1 MKMKTAMVFG
11 AGAMGNGIAQV
22 CATSGYK
29 VYLCDI
35 NMEFAQRGWD
45 GIAAGLAKQVAKGK
59 TTQENM
65 DAIMRRLIPCCDVS
79 LCAEAQIILEAIVE
93 NTELKKN
100 LYAQIEEHCADDAII
115 GTNTSFIP
123 ITKLAA
129 DLKKPER
136 FVGIHFFNPVYA
148 MKLVEVIK
156 GELTSDTTMDTARAF
171 VEEIRKE
178 HVTILKDA
186 PGFIVNRINFATYA
200 EAYRVM
206 EEGVASI
213 EDIDKAMRLGLNHP
227 MGPFELND
235 YGGLKTVQDCLA
247 TLYALTGDDRF
258 RPVPALDDHV
268 KKGELGKKTGKGWYD
283 YTK

>member
-1 MKMKTAMVFG
+1 MKTAMVFG

-22 CATSGYK
+22 CATNGYK

-35 NMEFAQRGWD
+35 SMEFAQRGFNN
-45 GIAAGLAKQVAKGK
+45 IAAGFEKQISKGK
-59 TTQENM
+59 MTREAADGILAN
-65 DAIMRRLIPCCDVS
+65 LIPCCDVS
-79 LCAEAQIILEAIVE
+79 LCKEADIILEAIIE
-93 NTELKKN
+93 NTELKKK
-100 LYAQIEEHCADDAII
+100 LYAQIEEYCSDEAII

-129 DLKKPER
+129 DLRKPER

-156 GELTSDTTMDTARAF
+156 GEATSNATMDAARAF

-200 EAYRVM
+200 ESYRVL
-206 EEGVASI
+206 EEGVASV
-213 EDIDKAMRLGLNHP
+213 EDIDKAIRLGLNHP

-235 YGGLKTVQDCLA
+235 YGGLGTVRDCLA
-247 TLYALTGDDRF
+247 TLYELTGDDRY
-258 RPVPALDDHV
+258 RPVPMLD
-268 KKGELGKKTGKGWYD
+268 ELVANGHLGRKTGKGWYD
-283 YTK
+283 YN

>member
-1 MKMKTAMVFG
+1 MKKAMVFG
-11 AGAMGNGIAQV
+11 AGAMGSGIAQV
-22 CATSGYK
+22 CATNGYN

-35 NMEFAQRGWD
+35 NMEFAQRGYN
-45 GIAAGLAKQVAKGK
+45 GIAAGFEKQIARGK
-59 TTQENM
+59 MTKETADE
-65 DAIMRRLIPCCDVS
+65 ILSRLQPCCDVS
-79 LCAEAQIILEAIVE
+79 LCADADIILEAIVE
-93 NTELKKN
+93 NTDLKKK
-100 LYAQIEEHCADDAII
+100 LYAQIEEHCSDEALI

-123 ITKLAA
+123 ISKLAA
-129 DLKKPER
+129 DLRKPER

-148 MKLVEVIK
+148 MKLVEVIS
-156 GELTSDTTMDTARAF
+156 GDQTSSATMDAARAF
-171 VEEIRKE
+171 VEDIKKE
-178 HVTILKDA
+178 HVTVLNDA

-235 YGGLKTVQDCLA
+235 YGGLATVRDCLA
-247 TLYALTGDDRF
+247 TLYALTGDERYH
-258 RPVPALDDHV
+258 PVAALD
-268 KKGELGKKTGKGWYD
+268 ELVANGNLGRKTGKGWYD

>member
-1 MKMKTAMVFG
+1 MKKAMVFG

-22 CATSGYK
+22 CATNGYQ

-45 GIAAGLAKQVAKGK
+45 GIKAGLDKQIARGK
-59 TTQENM
+59 ITEEAANE
-65 DAIMRRLIPCCDVS
+65 IMSRLIPCCDVS
-79 LCAEAQIILEAIVE
+79 LCAEAEIILEAIIE
-93 NTELKKN
+93 NEDIKKK
-100 LYAQIEEHCADDAII
+100 LYAQIEEHCSDDAII

-129 DLKKPER
+129 DMKKPER

-156 GELTSDTTMDTARAF
+156 GEKTSEATMDAARAF

-178 HVTILKDA
+178 GVTILKDA

-213 EDIDKAMRLGLNHP
+213 EDIDKAIRLGLNHP

-235 YGGLKTVQDCLA
+235 YGGLATVRDCLA
-247 TLYALTGDDRF
+247 TLYALTGDERYL
-258 RPVPALDDHV
+258 PVKALDEHV
-268 KKGELGKKTGKGWYD
+268 AKGELGRKTGKGWYD

>member
-1 MKMKTAMVFG
+1 MKKAMVFG

-22 CATSGYK
+22 CATNGYQ

-35 NMEFAQRGWD
+35 SMEFAQRGWD
-45 GIAAGLAKQVAKGK
+45 GIKAGLDRQVAKGK
-59 TTQENM
+59 TTQEKA
-65 DAIMRRLIPCCDVS
+65 DEIMSRLIPCTDVS
-79 LCAEAQIILEAIVE
+79 LCAEAEIILEAIVE
-93 NTELKKN
+93 RIDIKKK
-100 LYAQIEEHCADDAII
+100 LYAQIESYCSDDAII

-123 ITKLAA
+123 ITQLAA
-129 DLKKPER
+129 DLRKPER

-156 GELTSDTTMDTARAF
+156 GDQTSDATMDAARAF

-178 HVTILKDA
+178 HVTILNDA
-186 PGFIVNRINFATYA
+186 PGFIVNRLNFALLA

-213 EDIDKAMRLGLNHP
+213 ADIDKAMRLGLNHP

-235 YGGLKTVQDCLA
+235 FGGLATIKDCMA
-247 TLYALTGDDRF
+247 TLYELTGDDRF
-258 RPVPALDDHV
+258 RPCPALDEHV
-268 KKGELGKKTGKGWYD
+268 AKGELGRKTGKGWYD

>member
-1 MKMKTAMVFG
+1 MKTAMVFG

-22 CATSGYK
+22 CATNGYQ

-45 GIAAGLAKQVAKGK
+45 GIKAGLDKQIARGK
-59 TTQENM
+59 ITEEAANE
-65 DAIMRRLIPCCDVS
+65 IMGRLIPCCDVA
-79 LCAEAQIILEAIVE
+79 LCADAEIILEAIIE
-93 NTELKKN
+93 NEDSKKK
-100 LYAQIEEHCADDAII
+100 LYAQIEEYCSDDAII

-129 DLKKPER
+129 DMNKPER

-156 GELTSDTTMDTARAF
+156 GEKTSEATMDAARAF
-171 VEEIRKE
+171 VEDIRKE
-178 HVTILKDA
+178 GVTILKDA

-235 YGGLKTVQDCLA
+235 YGGLATVRDCLA
-247 TLYALTGDDRF
+247 TLYALTGDERYL
-258 RPVPALDDHV
+258 PVKALDEHV
-268 KKGELGKKTGKGWYD
+268 AKGELGRKTGKGRYD

>member
-1 MKMKTAMVFG
+1 MKTVMVFG

-22 CATSGYK
+22 CATNGCK

-45 GIAAGLAKQVAKGK
+45 NIAGGLKKQVTKGK
-59 TTQENM
+59 IAQEDM
-65 DAIMRRLIPCCDVS
+65 DAIMERLIPCCDVS
-79 LCAEAQIILEAIVE
+79 LSAEAEIILEAIVE
-93 NTELKKN
+93 NVELKKK
-100 LYAQIEEHCADDAII
+100 LYAQIETYCSDDAII

-123 ITKLAA
+123 ISQLAS
-129 DLKKPER
+129 DMKKPER

-156 GELTSDTTMDTARAF
+156 GDRTSEATMDASRKF
-171 VEEIRKE
+171 VEQIQKE

-213 EDIDKAMRLGLNHP
+213 ADIDKAMKLGLNHP

-235 YGGLKTVQDCLA
+235 YGGLKTMKDCLS
-247 TLYALTGDDRF
+247 TLYELTGDERF
-258 RPVPALDDHV
+258 RPVPALDEHV
-268 KKGELGKKTGKGWYD
+268 AKGELGRRTGKGWYD

>member
-1 MKMKTAMVFG
+1 MKKAMVFG

-22 CATSGYK
+22 CATNGYQ

-45 GIAAGLAKQVAKGK
+45 GIKAGLDKQIARGK
-59 TTQENM
+59 ITEEAANE
-65 DAIMRRLIPCCDVS
+65 IMSRLIPCCDVS
-79 LCAEAQIILEAIVE
+79 LCAEAEIILEAIIE
-93 NTELKKN
+93 NEDIKKK
-100 LYAQIEEHCADDAII
+100 LYAQIEEHCSDDAII

-123 ITKLAA
+123 ITRLAA
-129 DLKKPER
+129 DMKKPER

-156 GELTSDTTMDTARAF
+156 GEKTSDVTMDAARAF

-178 HVTILKDA
+178 SVTILKDA

-213 EDIDKAMRLGLNHP
+213 EDIDKAIRLGLNHP

-235 YGGLKTVQDCLA
+235 YGGLATVRDCLA
-247 TLYALTGDDRF
+247 TLYALTGDERYL
-258 RPVPALDDHV
+258 PVQALDEHV
-268 KKGELGKKTGKGWYD
+268 AKGELGRKTGKGWYD

>member
-1 MKMKTAMVFG
+1 MKTAMVFG

-22 CATSGYK
+22 CATNGYK
-29 VYLCDI
+29 TYLCDI
-35 NMEFAQRGWD
+35 SMEFAQRGYD
-45 GIAAGLAKQVAKGK
+45 FIAGGLEKQIAKGK
-59 TTQENM
+59 TTREAA
-65 DAIMRRLIPCCDVS
+65 DAILANLIPCCDVS
-79 LCAEAQIILEAIVE
+79 LCADAEIILEAIVE
-93 NTELKKN
+93 NVELKKK

-123 ITKLAA
+123 ITQLAEN
-129 DLKKPER
+129 LKNPER

-156 GELTSDTTMDTARAF
+156 GDATSDTTMDAARDF
-171 VEEIRKE
+171 VEAIRKE

-213 EDIDKAMRLGLNHP
+213 EDIDKAIRLGLNHP

-235 YGGLKTVQDCLA
+235 YGGLKTMQDCLA
-247 TLYALTGDDRF
+247 TLYQLTGDDRF

-268 KKGELGKKTGKGWYD
+268 AKGELGRKTGKGWYD
-283 YTK
+283 YNK

>member
-1 MKMKTAMVFG
+1 MKTAMVFG

-22 CATSGYK
+22 CATNGYK
-29 VYLCDI
+29 TYLCDI
-35 NMEFAQRGWD
+35 SMEFAQRGYD
-45 GIAAGLAKQVAKGK
+45 FIAAGLSKQVAKGK
-59 TTQENM
+59 TTQEAA
-65 DAIMRRLIPCCDVS
+65 DAILSNLIPCCDVS
-79 LCAEAQIILEAIVE
+79 LCAEAEIILEAIVE
-93 NTELKKN
+93 NVELKKK
-100 LYAQIEEHCADDAII
+100 LYAQIEEYCADDAII

-123 ITKLAA
+123 ITQLAA
-129 DLKKPER
+129 DLKHPQR

-156 GELTSDTTMDTARAF
+156 GDLTSDATMDAARAF
-171 VEEIRKE
+171 VEAIRKE

-235 YGGLKTVQDCLA
+235 YGGLKTMQDCLA
-247 TLYALTGDDRF
+247 TLYQLTGDERF
-258 RPVPALDDHV
+258 RPVPALDEHV
-268 KKGELGKKTGKGWYD
+268 ANGELGRKTGKGWYD

>member
-1 MKMKTAMVFG
+1 MKTAMVFG

-29 VYLCDI
+29 TYLCDI
-35 NMEFAQRGWD
+35 SMEFAQRGYD
-45 GIAAGLAKQVAKGK
+45 FIAGGLEKQIAKGK
-59 TTQENM
+59 TTREAA
-65 DAIMRRLIPCCDVS
+65 DAILANLIPCCDVS
-79 LCAEAQIILEAIVE
+79 LCAEAEIILEAIVE
-93 NTELKKN
+93 NVDLKKK
-100 LYAQIEEHCADDAII
+100 LYAQIEQYCADDAII

-123 ITKLAA
+123 ITQLAA
-129 DLKKPER
+129 DLKHPQR

-156 GELTSDTTMDTARAF
+156 GDATSDATMDAARAF
-171 VEEIRKE
+171 VEAIRKE

-235 YGGLKTVQDCLA
+235 YGGLKTMQDCLA
-247 TLYALTGDDRF
+247 TLYQLTGDERF
-258 RPVPALDDHV
+258 RPVPALDEHV
-268 KKGELGKKTGKGWYD
+268 AKGELGRKTGKGWYD
-283 YTK
+283 YH

>member
-1 MKMKTAMVFG
+1 MKTVMVFG

-22 CATSGYK
+22 CATNGFK

-35 NMEFAQRGWD
+35 SMEFAQRGWD
-45 GIAAGLAKQVAKGK
+45 SIAAGLEKQVAKGK

-65 DAIMRRLIPCCDVS
+65 DAIMGRLIPCCDVS
-79 LCAEAQIILEAIVE
+79 LAAQADIIVEAIVE
-93 NTELKKN
+93 NIELKKK
-100 LYAQIEEHCADDAII
+100 LYAQIESYCSDDAII
-115 GTNTSFIP
+115 ATNTSFIP
-123 ITKLAA
+123 ISKLAA
-129 DLKKPER
+129 DMKKPER
-136 FVGIHFFNPVYA
+136 FVGVHFFNPVYA

-156 GELTSDTTMDTARAF
+156 GERTSEAVMDAARDF
-171 VEEIRKE
+171 VEQIQKE

-186 PGFIVNRINFATYA
+186 PGFIVNRINFATYV

-213 EDIDKAMRLGLNHP
+213 ADIDKAMRLGLNHP

-235 YGGLKTVQDCLA
+235 YGGLKTLQDCLA
-247 TLYALTGDDRF
+247 TLYDLTGDERF
-258 RPVPALDDHV
+258 RPVPALDEHV
-268 KKGELGKKTGKGWYD
+268 AKGELGRKTGKGWYD

>member
-1 MKMKTAMVFG
+1 MKTAMVFG

-22 CATSGYK
+22 CATNGYK

-35 NMEFAQRGWD
+35 SMEFAQRGYNN
-45 GIAAGLAKQVAKGK
+45 IAAGFEKQISKGK
-59 TTQENM
+59 MTREAA
-65 DAIMRRLIPCCDVS
+65 DDILGRLIPCCDVS
-79 LCAEAQIILEAIVE
+79 LAKEADIILEAIIE
-93 NTELKKN
+93 NTDLKKK
-100 LYAQIEEHCADDAII
+100 LYAQIEEVCSDDAII

-129 DLKKPER
+129 DLRKPER

-156 GELTSDTTMDTARAF
+156 GEKTSDATMDAARAF

-200 EAYRVM
+200 ESYRVM
-206 EEGVASI
+206 EEGVASV
-213 EDIDKAMRLGLNHP
+213 EDIDKAIRLGLNHP

-235 YGGLKTVQDCLA
+235 YGGLGTVRDCLA
-247 TLYALTGDDRF
+247 TLYELTGDDRY
-258 RPVPALDDHV
+258 RPVEALEELV
-268 KKGELGKKTGKGWYD
+268 KNGHLGRKTGKGWYD
-283 YTK
+283 YN

>member
-1 MKMKTAMVFG
+1 MKTAMVFG

-22 CATSGYK
+22 CATNGYK
-29 VYLCDI
+29 TYLCDI
-35 NMEFAQRGWD
+35 SMEFAQRGYD
-45 GIAAGLAKQVAKGK
+45 FIAGGLEKQITKGK
-59 TTQENM
+59 TTREAA
-65 DAIMRRLIPCCDVS
+65 DAILANLIPCCDVS
-79 LCAEAQIILEAIVE
+79 LCAKAEIILEAIVE
-93 NTELKKN
+93 NVELKKK
-100 LYAQIEEHCADDAII
+100 LYAQIEEYCADDAII

-123 ITKLAA
+123 ITQLAA
-129 DLKKPER
+129 DLKHPQR

-156 GELTSDTTMDTARAF
+156 GDLTSDATMDAARVF
-171 VEEIRKE
+171 VEAIRKE

-235 YGGLKTVQDCLA
+235 YGGLKTMQDCLA
-247 TLYALTGDDRF
+247 TLYQLTGDERF
-258 RPVPALDDHV
+258 RPVPALDEHV
-268 KKGELGKKTGKGWYD
+268 ANGELGRKTGKGWYD

>member
-1 MKMKTAMVFG
+1 MKKAMVFG

-22 CATSGYK
+22 CATNGYQ

-45 GIAAGLAKQVAKGK
+45 GIKAGLDKQIARGK
-59 TTQENM
+59 ITE
-65 DAIMRRLIPCCDVS
+65 DAANEIMSRLIPCCDVS
-79 LCAEAQIILEAIVE
+79 LCAEAEIILEAIIE
-93 NTELKKN
+93 NEDIKKK
-100 LYAQIEEHCADDAII
+100 LYAQIEEHCSDDAII

-123 ITKLAA
+123 ITRLAA
-129 DLKKPER
+129 DMKKPER

-156 GELTSDTTMDTARAF
+156 GEKTSDVVMDAAKAF
-171 VEEIRKE
+171 VEEIHKE
-178 HVTILKDA
+178 SVTILKDA

-213 EDIDKAMRLGLNHP
+213 EDIDKAIRLGLNHP

-235 YGGLKTVQDCLA
+235 YGGLATVRDCLA
-247 TLYALTGDDRF
+247 TLYALTGDERYL
-258 RPVPALDDHV
+258 PVQALDEHV
-268 KKGELGKKTGKGWYD
+268 AKGELGRKTGKGWYD

>member
-1 MKMKTAMVFG
+1 MKTVMVFG

-22 CATSGYK
+22 CATNGFK

-35 NMEFAQRGWD
+35 NMEYAQRGWNN
-45 GIAAGLAKQVAKGK
+45 IAAGLEKQVAKGK
-59 TTQENM
+59 TTKEAM
-65 DAIMRRLIPCCDVS
+65 DEIMGRLIPCCDVS
-79 LCAEAQIILEAIVE
+79 LCAEAEIILEAIIE
-93 NTELKKN
+93 NTELKKK
-100 LYAQIEEHCADDAII
+100 LYAQIEEHCSDDAMI

-123 ITKLAA
+123 ITQLSA
-129 DLKKPER
+129 DMKKPER

-156 GELTSDTTMDTARAF
+156 GEKTSEATMDAARAF
-171 VEEIRKE
+171 VEQIKKE
-178 HVTILKDA
+178 HVTILKDSA
-186 PGFIVNRINFATYA
+186 GFIVNRINFATYA

-213 EDIDKAMRLGLNHP
+213 EDIDKAMKLGLNHP

-235 YGGLKTVQDCLA
+235 YGGLKTMQDCLA
-247 TLYALTGDDRF
+247 TLYALTGDERF
-258 RPVPALDDHV
+258 RPVPALDEHV
-268 KKGELGKKTGKGWYD
+268 EKGELGRKTGKGWYD

>member
-1 MKMKTAMVFG
+1 MKTAMVFG

-22 CATSGYK
+22 CAASGYR

-35 NMEFAQRGWD
+35 SMEYAQRGWD
-45 GIAAGLAKQVAKGK
+45 NIAAGLTKQVARGK
-59 TTQENM
+59 MTQEVADELM
-65 DAIMRRLIPCCDVS
+65 GRLTPCCDVS
-79 LCAEAQIILEAIVE
+79 LAAEADIILEAIIE

-100 LYAQIEEHCADDAII
+100 LYKQIEAYCGEDTII

-123 ITKLAA
+123 ITTLAE

-156 GELTSDTTMDTARAF
+156 GEKTSETVMEASRAF
-171 VEEIRKE
+171 VESIKKE

-213 EDIDKAMRLGLNHP
+213 EDIDKAIRLGLNHP

-235 YGGLKTVQDCLA
+235 YGGLKTLQDCLK
-247 TLYALTGDDRF
+247 TLHELTGDERY
-258 RPVPALDDHV
+258 RPVPALD
-268 KKGELGKKTGKGWYD
+268 ELVANGHLGRRTGKGWYD
-283 YTK
+283 YSK

>member
-1 MKMKTAMVFG
+1 MKTAMVFG

-22 CATSGYK
+22 CAANGYK
-29 VYLCDI
+29 TYLCDI
-35 NMEFAQRGWD
+35 SMEFAQRGYD
-45 GIAAGLAKQVAKGK
+45 FIAGGLEKQIAKGK
-59 TTQENM
+59 TTREAA
-65 DAIMRRLIPCCDVS
+65 DAILNNLIPCCDVS
-79 LCAEAQIILEAIVE
+79 LCKEAEIILEAIVE
-93 NTELKKN
+93 NVELKKK
-100 LYAQIEEHCADDAII
+100 LYAQIEQYCADDAII

-123 ITKLAA
+123 ITQLAA
-129 DLKKPER
+129 DLKHPER

-156 GELTSDTTMDTARAF
+156 GDQTSDATMDAARAF
-171 VEEIRKE
+171 VEVIRKE

-213 EDIDKAMRLGLNHP
+213 EDIDKAMKLGLNHP

-235 YGGLKTVQDCLA
+235 YGGLKTMQDCLA
-247 TLYALTGDDRF
+247 TLYQLTGDARF
-258 RPVPALDDHV
+258 RPVPALDEHV
-268 KKGELGKKTGKGWYD
+268 AKGELGRKTGKGWYD
-283 YTK
+283 YN

>member
-1 MKMKTAMVFG
+1 MKTAMVFG

-22 CATSGYK
+22 TATCGYK

-35 NMEFAQRGWD
+35 NMEFAQRGYNN
-45 GIAAGLAKQVAKGK
+45 IAAGLEKQVAKGK
-59 TTQENM
+59 TTRENA
-65 DAIMRRLIPCCDVS
+65 DAILANLIPCCDVS

-93 NTELKKN
+93 NTELKKK
-100 LYAQIEEHCADDAII
+100 LYAQIEEYCAEDAII

-129 DLKKPER
+129 ELKHPER

-156 GELTSDTTMDTARAF
+156 GELTSEDTMDAARAY
-171 VEEIRKE
+171 VEDIRKE

-200 EAYRVM
+200 EAFRVM

-213 EDIDKAMRLGLNHP
+213 EDIDKAIRLGLNHP
-227 MGPFELND
+227 MGPFELTD
-235 YGGLKTVQDCLA
+235 FGGLGTLRDCLQ
-247 TLYALTGDDRF
+247 TLLELTGDERY
-258 RPVPALDDHV
+258 RAVPALDEHV
-268 KKGELGKKTGKGWYD
+268 AKGELGRRTGKGWYD
-283 YTK
+283 YT

>member
-1 MKMKTAMVFG
+1 MKTAMVFG

-22 CATSGYK
+22 CATNGYRT
-29 VYLCDI
+29 YLCDI
-35 NMEFAQRGWD
+35 SMEFAQRGYD
-45 GIAAGLAKQVAKGK
+45 IIAGGLEKQIAKGK
-59 TTQENM
+59 TTREAA
-65 DAIMRRLIPCCDVS
+65 DAILANLIPCSDVS

-93 NTELKKN
+93 NVELKKK
-100 LYAQIEEHCADDAII
+100 LYAQIEAYCADDAII

-123 ITKLAA
+123 ITQLAA
-129 DLKKPER
+129 DLKHPQR

-156 GELTSDTTMDTARAF
+156 GDATSDATMDAARAF
-171 VEEIRKE
+171 VETIRKE

-235 YGGLKTVQDCLA
+235 YGGLKTMQDCLA
-247 TLYALTGDDRF
+247 TLYQLTGDERF
-258 RPVPALDDHV
+258 RPVPALDEHV
-268 KKGELGKKTGKGWYD
+268 AKGELGRKTGKGWYD